1 MSVLRSRDNARVRRW
16 ASLVRDAAARK
27 RERRAMAEGPH
38 LVAAALERGRPLEA
52 LVLSESG
59 LSRPEIA
66 RLVDRAGMAPVM
78 LADRL
83 FRATFDVD
91 SPQGVAAEISTDAAA
106 GAATGKGDLVFLEA
120 VQDPGNVGAIIRSA
134 AAFGAASVV
143 VDGKCADPWSPKALR
158 GGMGGHFS
166 LAIRQ
171 CRSLEEE
178 LRAFPGWIVA
188 AVSGGGESLDRARL
202 EEPVG
207 WLFGSEGAGLS
218 PALAALAAQRVTIP
232 IAASSESLNVAAA
245 AAICLYE
252 AASRRGRAQQVA

>member
-16 ASLVRDAAARK
+16 ASLVRDAAVRK

-38 LVAAALERGRPLEA
+38 LVAAGLERGRRLEA
-52 LVLSESG
+52 LVVSESG

-66 RLVDRAGMAPVM
+66 RLVDKAGMAPVM

-106 GAATGKGDLVFLEA
+106 GATGKGDLVFLEA

-166 LAIRQ
+166 LEIRQ
-171 CRSLEEE
+171 CRTLEDE
-178 LRAFPGWIVA
+178 LHGFRGTIVA
-188 AVSGGGESLDRARL
+188 AVSAGGVSLARAEL
-202 EEPVG
+202 GTPVG

-218 PALAALAAQRVTIP
+218 AALAALAAQRVTIP

-252 AASRRGRAQQVA
+252 AASRRGRAD

>member
-16 ASLVRDAAARK
+16 ASLVRDATVRK

-38 LVAAALERGRPLEA
+38 LVAAALERGRRVEA

-66 RLVDRAGMAPVM
+66 RLVDTAGMAPVM

-83 FRATFDVD
+83 FSATFDVD
-91 SPQGVAAEISTDAAA
+91 TPQGVAAEISTDPAA
-106 GAATGKGDLVFLEA
+106 GAPRNGDVVFLEA

-158 GGMGGHFS
+158 GGMGGHFG
-166 LAIRQ
+166 LEIRQ
-171 CRSLEEE
+171 CRGLEEE
-178 LRAFPGWIVA
+178 LRSFPGKVIA
-188 AVSGGGESLDRARL
+188 AVSAGGESLDRAQL
-202 EEPVG
+202 DGPIG

-218 PALAALAAQRVTIP
+218 PALAALAGQRVTIP
-232 IAASSESLNVAAA
+232 IAAASESLNVAAA

-252 AASRRGRAQQVA
+252 AASRRRRGEQKKR

>member
-1 MSVLRSRDNARVRRW
+1 
-16 ASLVRDAAARK
+16 
-27 RERRAMAEGPH
+27 MAEGPH
-38 LVAAALERGRPLEA
+38 LVASALERGRRLEA
-52 LVLSESG
+52 LVVSESG

-66 RLVDRAGMAPVM
+66 RLVDKAGMAPVM

-83 FRATFDVD
+83 FRATFDAD
-91 SPQGVAAEISTDAAA
+91 SPQGVAAEIATDAAA
-106 GAATGKGDLVFLEA
+106 RATGKGDLVFLEA

-143 VDGKCADPWSPKALR
+143 VDAKCADPWSPKALR
-158 GGMGGHFS
+158 GGMGGHFG
-166 LAIRQ
+166 LEIRQ
-171 CRSLEEE
+171 CRALEAE
-178 LRAFPGWIVA
+178 LRAFPGCIVA

-218 PALAALAAQRVTIP
+218 PALAALAGQRITIP

-252 AASRRGRAQQVA
+252 AASRRRRGEQVARDALKKR

>member
-1 MSVLRSRDNARVRRW
+1 MSVLRSRDNSRVRRW
-16 ASLVRDAAARK
+16 TSLVRDAATRR
-27 RERRAMAEGPH
+27 RERRAVAEGPH
-38 LVAAALERGRPLEA
+38 LVAAALERGRRLEA
-52 LVLSESG
+52 LVVSESG

-66 RLVDRAGMAPVM
+66 RLVDKAGTAPVV

-91 SPQGVAAEISTDAAA
+91 SPQGVAAEISTDTAAA
-106 GAATGKGDLVFLEA
+106 ATRKGDLVFLEA

-143 VDGKCADPWSPKALR
+143 VDPKCADPWSPKALR
-158 GGMGGHFS
+158 GGMGGHFG
-166 LAIRQ
+166 LEIRQ
-171 CRSLEEE
+171 CRALEEE
-178 LRAFPGWIVA
+178 LRAFPGGIVA
-188 AVSGGGESLDRARL
+188 AVSAGGASLDRAEL

-218 PALAALAAQRVTIP
+218 PAVVALAAQRVTIP

-252 AASRRGRAQQVA
+252 AASRRRRA